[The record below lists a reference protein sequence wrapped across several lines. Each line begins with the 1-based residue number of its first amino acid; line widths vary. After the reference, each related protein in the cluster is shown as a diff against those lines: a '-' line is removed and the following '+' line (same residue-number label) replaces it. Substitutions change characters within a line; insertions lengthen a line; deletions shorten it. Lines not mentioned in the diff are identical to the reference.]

1 MEAKVDS
8 IRIPAAALMKRRK
21 KKHRKKKKL
30 ADDEGALWVP
40 MVAVPQQR
48 QPFQAWSPKGCG

>member
-1 MEAKVDS
+1 M
-8 IRIPAAALMKRRK
+8 MKRRK